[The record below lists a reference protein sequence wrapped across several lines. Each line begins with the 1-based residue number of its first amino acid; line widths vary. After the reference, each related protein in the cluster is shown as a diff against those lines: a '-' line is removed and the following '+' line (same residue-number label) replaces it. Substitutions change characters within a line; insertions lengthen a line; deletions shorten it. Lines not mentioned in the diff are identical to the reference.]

1 MKRPLLLCFACAIA
15 CVASAQNILTYTNTK
30 DIKYGAEYEGN
41 YKQLQ
46 VSFNGNQMLYYPI
59 GTQLPPSTYL
69 YDHQENGWSVYY
81 YAIWIQDN
89 YNRGWRVMKGSWYA
103 VSPDRQT
110 INQGVQYSD
119 VYVVHVYKLGT
130 QHKSIGPMYE

>member
-1 MKRPLLLCFACAIA
+1 MRKLRLLLVACIITITAT
-15 CVASAQNILTYTNTK
+15 AQNIITYTNTK

-41 YKQLQ
+41 YAQIQ
-46 VSFNGNQMLYYPI
+46 VSFNGNQMLYYHT

-69 YDHQENGWSVYY
+69 YDHQENGWSVYC
-81 YAIWIQDN
+81 YAIWIEDK
-89 YNRGWRVMKGSWYA
+89 YNRRWRVMKDNWYA

-110 INQGVQYSD
+110 INRGVQYIGA
-119 VYVVHVYKLGT
+119 YVVHVYKQGV